1 MDSQR
6 RAAANRKYVVICRS
20 RAKVG
25 IILKLTTTSWKIPP
39 NSTFPIPQHYSSTV
53 NSHSL
58 HPVIYT
64 FPQKYIWK
72 EKNSMKQNDHQNSI
86 RLINAL
92 VITLIISYNL
102 LPFIAL
108 LIDTDDTTLH
118 IINLTIR
125 ILIQTLQHLS
135 RHLQSRQ
142 NHLAKSPSDLSKSP
156 SDLSKSPH
164 KPTTSHTKTAPHP
177 RAKPFLSLSDLRPDI
192 TKSGSSLAAW

>member
-1 MDSQR
+1 MRLPQIER
-6 RAAANRKYVVICRS
+6 YVCNCIAG
-20 RAKVG
+20 AKVG
-25 IILKLTTTSWKIPP
+25 IIFKLTTTSWKIPP

-72 EKNSMKQNDHQNSI
+72 EKNSMKQNDHQNLI
-86 RLINAL
+86 RVIHAL
-92 VITLIISYNL
+92 VITLTVSYNL

-142 NHLAKSPSDLSKSP
+142 IHLENIPCDSTSDLPKFPNKS
-156 SDLSKSPH
+156 
-164 KPTTSHTKTAPHP
+164 TTSHTKTAPHL
-177 RAKPFLSLSDLRPDI
+177 RAKPFPFPSDL
-192 TKSGSSLAAW
+192 

>member
-1 MDSQR
+1 MQ
-6 RAAANRKYVVICRS
+6 
-20 RAKVG
+20 
-25 IILKLTTTSWKIPP
+25 KIPP
-39 NSTFPIPQHYSSTV
+39 KPTFPIPQHYSSTV

-72 EKNSMKQNDHQNSI
+72 EKNSMKQNDHQNPI
-86 RLINAL
+86 RVIHAL
-92 VITLIISYNL
+92 VITLTVSYNL

-142 NHLAKSPSDLSKSP
+142 IHLENIPCESTSDLPKFPNKS
-156 SDLSKSPH
+156 
-164 KPTTSHTKTAPHP
+164 TTSHTKNGPTPSCKAVSL
-177 RAKPFLSLSDLRPDI
+177 FLILEISYDLEGQI
-192 TKSGSSLAAW
+192 S